1 MIDSNYRGELKVI
14 AINLDPKGPITIQ
27 VGDRI
32 AQLVIMKVESLE
44 FKEVEEL
51 NDSER
56 GTGGFGSSGVSKA

>member
-1 MIDSNYRGELKVI
+1 
-14 AINLDPKGPITIQ
+14 
-27 VGDRI
+27 
-32 AQLVIMKVESLE
+32 MKVESLE

>member
-14 AINLDPKGPITIQ
+14 AINLDPKETITIQ